1 MIHPAISWTI
11 WLTMACYFPAL
22 AMRLAS
28 PPISRWA
35 RILWSLGLIFFLA
48 HFVAAFHFYHVWSH
62 DSAYD
67 HNLRV
72 AGFGP
77 GIFVSYAFTGLW
89 MLETIGWWLTP
100 NLCRSVPR
108 WLESTYLAA
117 HAFIMFNG
125 SIVFESGFS
134 RAFGIV
140 GFAYVALSLRERYAA
155 RRRP

>member
-28 PPISRWA
+28 PPISKWA

-89 MLETIGWWLTP
+89 VLETTCWWLKGC
-100 NLCRSVPR
+100 LPR
-108 WLESTYLAA
+108 RLELTYLAA

-134 RAFGIV
+134 RVFGIV
-140 GFAYVALSLRERYAA
+140 GFAYVAFSLRSRLYSSRSA
-155 RRRP
+155 